1 MNALRKTVSA
11 VSALA
16 IVVSTMAP
24 ALSVNAASE
33 FVPYA
38 DALANAGVV
47 NKVAS
52 TDEYRLGDSLTRAEM
67 AKVAINLKR
76 LKDTSLALENCTG
89 TVFGDVDASLGDLCQ
104 YIETAASIGMVSM
117 ANANYRPKDNVTRAE
132 MVKMLLVSQG
142 VAPTDV
148 DAGFS
153 DVAGLGDLTGYINAA
168 AAAGIVSKNASF
180 RPNANANRGE
190 AFKVAANAAG
200 LTSVSVDTDTDT
212 DGDTDVEDDFNL
224 DDLFGDDDTV
234 DTDTD
239 MDTDTDTDTD
249 TSTDTDGDTTVA
261 SGDIEISLSALT
273 PVSQSIPKNGS
284 KVYIMAVD
292 FTAGDEDAKISNV
305 VFKHV
310 GLSSRSNIDK
320 LWVEVDGIRLTSP
333 RSINSDNLVNMPLS
347 TPYTVRA
354 GETITAKVYMSMV
367 SSNTTTGDQIS
378 FELSEVETTGGEVLG
393 LPVVS
398 NSFTTS
404 NYSLTPLKITST
416 STTTTVDV
424 GSENIDLS
432 NNIQLENRGSS
443 ANSNVDLVV
452 KQIIFRNNGSAN
464 LDQLENVGVYDAT
477 NTKIS
482 DEVAYDGNDLVVSF
496 GTGYTVPKGN
506 IKNVTLRGDVASA
519 EQGRTTFSFEV
530 RRAEDVDVVE
540 ATTEFGASVTFEDG
554 TSESVG
560 GKTINLGRITIT
572 RDSSTPSSTTM
583 VPNTKNITALVAKM
597 IVSESVRSQNGVRI
611 FVNGVTGSTKTFET
625 FEDNVD
631 RIKVYYNNQ
640 LLDDITPSS
649 SSYFDISGNARTQ
662 ALTSAITDAGYQT
675 TTSFDIPAG
684 TGELKVVV
692 DFKNNTD
699 TTEYTSYQF
708 SVKEASFNDGLEYIS
723 SGRKVDTTSASIGDA
738 STSTTDIVGTA
749 TSSNL
754 AIGDSKISVTKADSI
769 GSRTVV
775 RNTTLELARLRFS
788 NTDIDEVVITSIS
801 MDFAGITADGGDSD
815 TNKIFFNNVVA
826 RADNMTGT
834 ILSSSP
840 LTSVKKTDANRTMS
854 LTNFRIPKSGSKE
867 LSIVGTVESSDFVS
881 TNADDVNVTVDG
893 IVAQFANNSGNP
905 APSSVSIAS
914 ATFTYATSGQL
925 TGIDSQHNVSDT
937 ILVGSSTEQTLG
949 IFNVRADVDD
959 LKLTGVSFANLAR
972 QANSTAISED
982 TDLSSYTS
990 PTILHTDAVGTDDG
1004 VIGKVVT
1011 AVTSDAGDQGYVIDN
1026 QGTIFGGLSLEISTN
1041 GVNGTY
1047 TKVADLD
1054 YNNGMMYR
1062 IDTTGQD
1069 SNATYANSKITSSS
1083 AIVPAKNNNVYL
1095 RVRGTLNVPTTDNS
1109 LSGRHVKLLMNRIV
1123 LESASTGDA
1132 LSTDYTKATS
1142 ATDTLA
1148 LDSNIGKLFVLRK
1161 SRPNFSTPST
1171 ANGTLTTS
1179 KSDIFKFT
1187 MTPDSAGQISLG
1199 RLVFRIDG
1207 KIAGTNIDEVGF
1219 DATGAQST
1227 AIFCT
1232 ADDDGNGTADQTN
1245 NGDCAD
1251 GGLETS
1257 ARLSNFTLA
1266 VNGSD
1271 ATTTNSLKYY
1281 ALRISGVNYL
1291 VVDFTQR
1298 LSFSSATSFALQAQA
1313 SAANSNDLVQVSIPK
1328 LAGTTYRTA
1337 ATPANV
1343 VGGTRAP
1350 AAYNTAAQAT
1360 ASVIWSD
1367 QTNVS
1372 HGNDSAD
1379 YTNDLFVSDGTDV
1392 VSSQS
1397 LQRN

>member
-16 IVVSTMAP
+16 IAVSTLAP
-24 ALSVNAASE
+24 ALSVNAQSNE

-38 DALANAGVV
+38 DALANAGAI
-47 NKVAS
+47 NKVAA
-52 TDEYRLGDSLTRAEM
+52 TAEYRLSDSLTRAEM

-76 LKDTSLALENCTG
+76 LKDTSLTLENCTG
-89 TVFGDVDASLGDLCQ
+89 TVFGDVNASLGDLCS

-142 VAPTDV
+142 IAPTDV

-153 DVAGLGDLTGYINAA
+153 DIAGLGDLSGYINAA

-200 LTSVSVDTDTDT
+200 LTSVSTGDDTDTGTDTDT
-212 DGDTDVEDDFNL
+212 DDDF
-224 DDLFGDDDTV
+224 DFDTIFGDDDT
-234 DTDTD
+234 DTTG
-239 MDTDTDTDTD
+239 TGSNSGTGS
-249 TSTDTDGDTTVA
+249 STDTGTGTSVA
-261 SGDIEISLSALT
+261 SGDLEVSLSALT

-284 KVYIMAVD
+284 KVFIMALD
-292 FTAGDEDAKISNV
+292 LTAGDADARISNL

-310 GLSSRSNIDK
+310 GLSSRSNIDN
-320 LWVEVDGIRLTSP
+320 LWVEVDGVRLTSP

-354 GETITAKVYMSMV
+354 GETITAKVYMSML
-367 SSNTTTGDQIS
+367 SSNTSTGDQIS

-404 NYSLTPLKITST
+404 NYSLTPLKITGT

-443 ANSNVDLVV
+443 ANSNVDLVL
-452 KQIIFRNNGSAN
+452 KQLIFRNNGSAN
-464 LDQLENVGVYDAT
+464 LDQLENVAVYDAS

-482 DEVAYDGNDLVVSF
+482 DEVVYDGNDLIVKF
-496 GTGYTVPKGN
+496 GTGYVVPKGN
-506 IKNVTLRGDVASA
+506 IKNVTLRGDIVSA
-519 EQGRTTFSFEV
+519 EQGRASFSFEV
-530 RRAEDVDVVE
+530 RRSEDVDVVE
-540 ATTEFGASVTFEDG
+540 KTTEFGASVTFEDG

-560 GKTINLGRITIT
+560 GKTVNLGRITIT
-572 RDSSTPSSTTM
+572 RDSSSPSSTTM
-583 VPNTKNITALVAKM
+583 VPNTKNVTVLNAKM
-597 IVSESVRSQNGVRI
+597 IVSEAIRSQNGIRI

-625 FEDNVD
+625 FVNNID
-631 RIKVYYNNQ
+631 RIKVYYNNA
-640 LLDDITPSS
+640 LIDDITPSS
-649 SSYFDISGNARTQ
+649 TTYFDISGNAMTQ
-662 ALTSAITDAGYQT
+662 NLNAAVTDAGFRT

-684 TGELKVVV
+684 TGELKLVV
-692 DFKNNTD
+692 DFKNNTNSAD
-699 TTEYTSYQF
+699 YTSYQF
-708 SVKEASFNDGLEYIS
+708 SVKEASFSDGLEYIS
-723 SGRKVDTTSASIGDA
+723 SGRKVDTTAGSIGDNNTA
-738 STSTTDIVGTA
+738 TTDIVGTA
-749 TSSNL
+749 TSSNI

-775 RNTTLELARLRFS
+775 RNTSLELARLRFS
-788 NTDIDEVVITSIS
+788 NTDIDEVIITSVS
-801 MDFAGITADGGDSD
+801 MDFAGVTADGGDSD
-815 TNKIFFNNVVA
+815 SNKIFFNNVVA
-826 RADNMTGT
+826 RDGT
-834 ILSSSP
+834 LSGAIVSSSP

-854 LTNFRIPKSGSKE
+854 LTNFRIAKSSSRE
-867 LSIVGTVESSDFVS
+867 LSIVGTVESADFNPA
-881 TNADDVNVTVDG
+881 NADDITVTVDG
-893 IVAQFANNSGNP
+893 IVAQFSNNTGNP
-905 APSSVSIAS
+905 APSSLSVAS
-914 ATFTYATSGQL
+914 ATFTYATSGQM

-959 LKLTGVSFANLAR
+959 LKITGVSFANLGL
-972 QANSTAISED
+972 QTNSTAINSD
-982 TDLSSYTS
+982 TNLTSFTS
-990 PTILHTDAVGTDDG
+990 PTILNNDAGADDG
-1004 VIGKVVT
+1004 EIGKVVT
-1011 AVTSDAGDQGYVIDN
+1011 AATTDAADAGYFIDN
-1026 QGTIFGGLSLEISTN
+1026 RNTIFGGLALEISTN

-1054 YNNGMMYR
+1054 YNAGMIYR
-1062 IDTTGQD
+1062 IDTAGQD
-1069 SNATYANSKITSSS
+1069 SNATFANSKITSSS

-1095 RVRGTLNVPTTDNS
+1095 RVRGTLNIPTTDNS
-1109 LSGRHVKLLMNRIV
+1109 LSGRHVKLLMNRLV
-1123 LESASTGDA
+1123 LESASTGDSITTA
-1132 LSTDYTKATS
+1132 YSKTTS
-1142 ATDTLA
+1142 GTNQLA

-1179 KSDIFKFT
+1179 KSDIFRFT
-1187 MTPDSAGQISLG
+1187 VTPDSAGQISLG

-1207 KIAGTNIDEVGF
+1207 KIAGANLDEVGF

-1227 AIFCT
+1227 AIFCAVDT
-1232 ADDDGNGTADQTN
+1232 GD
-1245 NGDCAD
+1245 GDCAD
-1251 GGLETS
+1251 GGAETNS
-1257 ARLSNFTLA
+1257 RLSNFTLA

-1271 ATTTNSLKYY
+1271 ATTTNGLKYY
-1281 ALRISGVNYL
+1281 ALRVSGVNYL

-1328 LAGTTYRTA
+1328 LAGTTLITN
-1337 ATPANV
+1337 TPAQV

-1350 AAYNTAAQAT
+1350 AAFNTAAQAT

-1372 HGNDSAD
+1372 HSNDSAD
-1379 YTNDLFVSDGTDV
+1379 YTNDLLVSDGTDV

>member
-16 IVVSTMAP
+16 IAVSTLAP

-38 DALANAGVV
+38 DALANAGAI
-47 NKVAS
+47 NKVAT

-67 AKVAINLKR
+67 AKVAVNLKR
-76 LKDTSLALENCTG
+76 LKDKSLTLENCTG
-89 TVFGDVDASLGDLCQ
+89 TVFGDVNASLGDLCS

-132 MVKMLLVSQG
+132 MTKMLLVSQG
-142 VAPTDV
+142 IAPTDV

-153 DVAGLGDLTGYINAA
+153 DIAGLGDLAGYVNAA

-180 RPNANANRGE
+180 RPNANAVRGE

-200 LTSVSVDTDTDT
+200 LTSVST
-212 DGDTDVEDDFNL
+212 DGGTDNGNGTGTDDDFNL
-224 DDLFGDDDTV
+224 DDLFGDDTGSGSTTGTGTNTNTGV
-234 DTDTD
+234 TTPTDTG
-239 MDTDTDTDTD
+239 TG
-249 TSTDTDGDTTVA
+249 TSVAAGDLEV
-261 SGDIEISLSALT
+261 SLSALT
-273 PVSQSIPKNGS
+273 PVSQAIPKNGS
-284 KVYIMAVD
+284 KVFIMALD
-292 FTAGDEDAKISNV
+292 LTAGDQDARLSNL

-320 LWVEVDGIRLTSP
+320 LWVEVDGVRLTSP

-354 GETITAKVYMSMV
+354 GETITAKVYMSML
-367 SSNTTTGDQIS
+367 SSNTSTGDQIS
-378 FELSEVETTGGEVLG
+378 FELSEVETTGGQVLG

-404 NYSLTPLKITST
+404 NYSLTPLKITGT

-424 GSENIDLS
+424 GSEGIDLS

-443 ANSNVDLVV
+443 ANSNVDLLL
-452 KQIIFRNNGSAN
+452 KQLIFRNNGSAN
-464 LDQLENVGVYDAT
+464 LDQLENVAVYDAT

-482 DEVAYDGNDLVVSF
+482 DEVVYDGNDLIVRF

-506 IKNVTLRGDVASA
+506 IKNVTLRGDIASA
-519 EQGRTTFSFEV
+519 EQGRASFSFEV

-560 GKTINLGRITIT
+560 GKTVNLGRITIT

-583 VPNTKNITALVAKM
+583 VPNTKNVTALVAKM
-597 IVSESVRSQNGVRI
+597 IVSEAIRSQNGIRI
-611 FVNGVTGSTKTFET
+611 FVNGTSGSTKTFEA
-625 FEDNVD
+625 FERNID
-631 RIKVYYNNQ
+631 RIKVYYNSK
-640 LLDDITPSS
+640 LIDDITPGSS
-649 SSYFDISGNARTQ
+649 TFFSTTTARTD
-662 ALTSAITDAGYQT
+662 ALTSTITDAGYQS

-684 TGELKVVV
+684 TGELKVVL
-692 DFKNNTD
+692 DFKNNT
-699 TTEYTSYQF
+699 TTADYTSYQF
-708 SVKEASFNDGLEYIS
+708 SVKEASFNNGLEYIS
-723 SGRKVDTTSASIGDA
+723 SGRKVDTTSASIGDN
-738 STSTTDIVGTA
+738 STATTDIVGTA

-775 RNTTLELARLRFS
+775 RNTSLELARLRFS
-788 NTDIDEVVITSIS
+788 NTDIDEVIITSIS
-801 MDFAGITADGGDSD
+801 MNFAGVTADGGDSD

-826 RADNMTGT
+826 RDGT
-834 ILSSSP
+834 MSGSIVSSSP
-840 LTSVKKTDANRTMS
+840 LTSVKKVDAGRTMS

-867 LSIVGTVESSDFVS
+867 LSIVGTVESSDF
-881 TNADDVNVTVDG
+881 NAAHADDVNLTVNAV
-893 IVAQFANNSGNP
+893 VAQFANNSGNP
-905 APSSVSIAS
+905 APTSLSVAS
-914 ATFTYATSGQL
+914 ATFTYATSGQM

-949 IFNVRADVDD
+949 IYNVRADVDD
-959 LKLTGVSFANLAR
+959 LKITGISLANLKL
-972 QANSTAISED
+972 QSNSTAVDSD
-982 TDLSSYTS
+982 TDLTNNAA
-990 PTILHTDAVGTDDG
+990 DAVA
-1004 VIGKVVT
+1004 VIHTEDEAAQTVGKIVT
-1011 AVTSDAGDQGYVIDN
+1011 GPLANVGGAVEQGYMVDN
-1026 QGTIFGGLSLEISTN
+1026 RGTIFGGLSLELSTN

-1047 TKVADLD
+1047 TKIADLD
-1054 YNNGMMYR
+1054 YNNGMIYR
-1062 IDTTGQD
+1062 IDTSGQD

-1083 AIVPAKNNNVYL
+1083 AVVPAKNNNVYL
-1095 RVRGTLNVPTTDNS
+1095 RVRGTLNVPTTDNN
-1109 LSGRHVKLLMNRIV
+1109 LSGRSVKLLLNRLI
-1123 LESASTGDA
+1123 LESASTGD
-1132 LSTDYTKATS
+1132 SITTTYSKAT
-1142 ATDTLA
+1142 AGTNQLA
-1148 LDSNIGKLFVLRK
+1148 LDSNVGKLFVLRK

-1171 ANGTLTTS
+1171 ANGTLSTS
-1179 KSDIFKFT
+1179 KNDIFKFT
-1187 MTPDSAGQISLG
+1187 ITPDSAGQISLA
-1199 RLVFRIDG
+1199 RLVFRVDG
-1207 KIAGTNIDEVGF
+1207 KIAGANLDDVGF
-1219 DATGAQST
+1219 DLTGAQST
-1227 AIFCT
+1227 AMFCAT
-1232 ADDDGNGTADQTN
+1232 ADGND
-1245 NGDCAD
+1245 GDCSA
-1251 GGLETS
+1251 GGAETNS
-1257 ARLSNFTLA
+1257 RVSNFTLA

-1281 ALRISGVNYL
+1281 ALRVAGVNYL

-1313 SAANSNDLVQVSIPK
+1313 SAANSNDLIQVSIPK
-1328 LAGTTYRTA
+1328 LAGTTLIT

-1343 VGGTRAP
+1343 VGGVRAP
-1350 AAYNTAAQAT
+1350 AAFSTAAQAT
-1360 ASVIWSD
+1360 ASVVWSD

-1379 YTNDLFVSDGTDV
+1379 YTNDLLVSDGTDV